1 MTSSAIYDDNR
12 KEEHKY
18 FLKALSSIL
27 WFAYLLATYDN
38 FAHELF
44 PVNLLTINCVPLP

>member
-18 FLKALSSIL
+18 FLKALRI
-27 WFAYLLATYDN
+27 ADALAGRY
-38 FAHELF
+38 E
-44 PVNLLTINCVPLP
+44 NLPQTTTVTEEDLALYATL